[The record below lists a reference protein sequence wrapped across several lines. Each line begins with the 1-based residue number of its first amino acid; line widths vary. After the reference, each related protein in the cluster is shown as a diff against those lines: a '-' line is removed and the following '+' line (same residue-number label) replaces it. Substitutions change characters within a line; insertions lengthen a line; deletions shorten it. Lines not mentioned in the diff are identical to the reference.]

1 MNTANKLYRFTT
13 DADKIDE
20 FINDLNIN
28 KRIYEAL
35 KDTNFALKLTAT
47 SSVHYI
53 AVDIC
58 GDRFVDDSDYDFN
71 ETEVKL
77 FLDTIEH
84 AEQPIDAEFHT
95 SSGARDRDHTAARAT
110 FRVENKDGFRPRWC
124 TRRSG

>member
-13 DADKIDE
+13 DVDKIDE
-20 FINDLNIN
+20 FINDTNIN

-53 AVDIC
+53 AVDIY
-58 GDRFVDDSDYDFN
+58 GDRIIDEYDYDFN

-77 FLDTIEH
+77 FLDVIEH
-84 AEQPIDAEFHT
+84 TKQPIDASALIDWVKAHNHGDLQFDKVIAMYNIAKGE
-95 SSGARDRDHTAARAT
+95 
-110 FRVENKDGFRPRWC
+110 
-124 TRRSG
+124 